1 MAVPKK
7 IASALVFLLC
17 LAVLKAPGHAALSG
31 ESHVSA
37 RLISEVSSISPGQP
51 FWVALRM
58 KMDPHWHTYWLN
70 PGDSGL
76 ATTLDWKLPEGFTTG
91 PIQWPYPER
100 IDVSSLI
107 SFGFE
112 GEIYL
117 LQEIRPPASLPV
129 DQTVDLA
136 LKAEWLVCKEI
147 CLPGGADLRL
157 SLPVRKDGG
166 KADPSAAAD
175 FAKAREGLPVS
186 NPKIGMAARAD
197 GEKLVLSVEAPAS
210 AKVFFF
216 PETPG
221 EIPPSGE
228 QVLKKTERGFDLQM
242 SLEPKTDLAGKTLR
256 GVLVAEGGLG
266 GPEKLKAIRIGL
278 PVEKLEAKKVAE
290 WSWATL
296 LPAIF
301 SALAGGLIL
310 NLMPCV
316 FPVLSIK
323 VLGFVRQSE
332 SRPGEVK
339 LQGLL
344 FGAGVL
350 ASFLILAGLLL
361 FLREGGDQL
370 GWGFQLQSPLFV
382 GGLAVLFF
390 AIGLNLMGVF
400 EVGTSLMGLGAVAG
414 SGGGRLESFFSG
426 VLATL
431 VATPCTA
438 PFMGSALGF
447 ALSQPA
453 AGALM
458 IFAGLG
464 TGMAAPYVVLSF
476 FPQLGRYLPKP
487 GAWMESFK
495 QWMAFP
501 LFATVIWLLWV
512 LGLQVD
518 MGGVTAVLV
527 ALLAVAMAAWIYG
540 RWGNPARTVSVQ
552 WTAKGAALVL
562 LFCGL
567 AYARENLQAAETEEH
582 SGTVKTDA
590 YGQVWEPYSPERVEA
605 LRTEGRPVYIDFT
618 AAWCATCQVN
628 KRLVFGSAE
637 VRNKIKELNVALV
650 KGDWTRRDPV
660 ITRAL
665 ESFDRAGVPLNV
677 LYGKGPDAQPRVL
690 PEVLTAGIVLEA
702 LNGL

>member
-1 MAVPKK
+1 MAVLQK
-7 IASALVFLLC
+7 IAFALVFFLC
-17 LAVLKAPGHAALSG
+17 FAVLQTPGYAAFPKA
-31 ESHVSA
+31 SHVNA
-37 RLISEVSSISPGQP
+37 RLISEVSSVAPGQP
-51 FWVALRM
+51 FWIALRM
-58 KMDPHWHTYWLN
+58 KMDPKWHTYWVN

-76 ATTLDWKLPEGFTTG
+76 ATTMEWKLPEGFTAG

-100 IDVSSLI
+100 IDISSLI

-117 LQEIRPPASLPV
+117 LQEIRPPGNLKP
-129 DQTVDLA
+129 DQAVTLA
-136 LKAEWLVCKEI
+136 LQADWLVCQEI
-147 CLPGGADLRL
+147 CLPGGEALQL
-157 SLPVRKDGG
+157 SLPVKKDGG
-166 KADPSAAAD
+166 KPDPAALED

-186 NPKIGMAARAD
+186 SGKIGAAARMD
-197 GEKLVLSVEAPAS
+197 GNKLLLSVDAPAP

-221 EIPPSGE
+221 QIPPSGE
-228 QVLKKTERGFDLQM
+228 QALKKTAQGFDLQM
-242 SLEPKTDLAGKTLR
+242 DLEPKTDLSGKTLR
-256 GVLVAEGGLG
+256 GVLVAENGFG
-266 GPEKLKAIRIGL
+266 GPANLKALQIEV
-278 PVEKLEAKKVAE
+278 PVKKAGGQRVAE

-301 SALAGGLIL
+301 SACLGGLIL

-332 SRPGEVK
+332 SHPGEVK
-339 LQGLL
+339 WQGLL
-344 FGAGVL
+344 FGVGVL
-350 ASFLILAGLLL
+350 SSFLILAGLLL
-361 FLREGGDQL
+361 FLRAGGDQL

-382 GGLAVLFF
+382 GGLAILFF

-400 EVGTSLMGLGAVAG
+400 EVGASLMGLGAHPG
-414 SGGGRLESFFSG
+414 SGGGRGESFFSG

-464 TGMAAPYVVLSF
+464 IGMAAPYVLLSF
-476 FPQLGRYLPKP
+476 FPQLGRYLPRP

-518 MGGVTAVLV
+518 VGGMTALLA

-540 RWGNPARTVSVQ
+540 RWGNPSRSVSVQ
-552 WTAKGAALVL
+552 WLARGAALILVL
-562 LFCGL
+562 GGL
-567 AYARENLQAAETEEH
+567 AYAHENLQIAETE
-582 SGTVKTDA
+582 SQPGAAKTDA
-590 YGQVWEPYSPERVEA
+590 YGQVWEPYSPERIEA
-605 LRTEGRPVYIDFT
+605 LRAEGRPIYIDFT

-628 KRLVFGSAE
+628 KRLVFGSEE
-637 VRNKIKELNVALV
+637 VRAKIRELNMALV

-660 ITRAL
+660 ITKAL

-677 LYGKGPDAQPRVL
+677 LYGKGPDAPPKVL

-702 LNGL
+702 FKGL